1 MTFSKHLNHFRVY
14 THLVGLSNATIH
26 ATSRRELFNN
36 YITGDFGV
44 VKMRNNARAQIIGKG
59 DVHLESENG
68 MTLVL
73 KSVRH
78 VEALWLNIIS
88 VELLDNDGYLSR
100 SGNAQY
106 KLTKESLI
114 VAKGNMVSILYHVHA
129 KLSAACVNALRK

>member
-1 MTFSKHLNHFRVY
+1 M
-14 THLVGLSNATIH
+14 
-26 ATSRRELFNN
+26 E
-36 YITGDFGV
+36 
-44 VKMRNNARAQIIGKG
+44 NNARAQIIGKG

-78 VEALWLNIIS
+78 VEALRLNIIS
-88 VELLDNDGYLSR
+88 VGLLDNDGYLSK

-114 VAKGNMVSILYHVHA
+114 VAKGNMDSILYHVHA
-129 KLSAACVNALRK
+129 KLSAACVNALRKECSCHKLFHTPMMECLERQNLENQHSYWPRMFHHLAYIHQQ